1 MILDDGTYTSVFDV
15 PDTVPGFTI
24 RSASGNPYKYVCPL
38 SFLHSFIPSFSP
50 LLSSIFLF
58 PILILYSPSFLIGA
72 SWMEEGVWELGSGC
86 QMEKESCT

>member
-38 SFLHSFIPSFSP
+38 SFLHSFIYPPFLPFS
-50 LLSSIFLF
+50 LLFFFFL
-58 PILILYSPSFLIGA
+58 Y
-72 SWMEEGVWELGSGC
+72 
-86 QMEKESCT
+86 